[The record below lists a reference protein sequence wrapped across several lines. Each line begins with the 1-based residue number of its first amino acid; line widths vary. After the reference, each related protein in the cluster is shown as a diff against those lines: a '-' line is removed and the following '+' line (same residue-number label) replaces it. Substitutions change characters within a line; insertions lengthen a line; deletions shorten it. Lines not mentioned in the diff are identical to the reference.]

1 MAHPLHPAPAPAGP
15 GRSTSADREHEYS
28 RLSPTLDPEQV
39 LAELRL
45 AISHDDWSLE
55 AVLQQI
61 AEAAQTITCA
71 DGAAIA
77 MWRDD
82 AVICQGRAGDMA
94 PQLGSQLDT
103 QSGISGQCLRTGW
116 SLRCDDTNTDTRV
129 NAEVCRTLGLR
140 SLAVVPVGR
149 RPAVSGVLEAF
160 SGLPYAFR
168 NNQLELLEELAEL
181 VLAAQRRA
189 AETPAPGISRRS
201 SSDMVP
207 ASRWVETSRQL
218 RRQAL
223 KQAKTLLAAV
233 GKSWRTPKA
242 WRLPKRWVAAQGWLK
257 QGHLVVGVAALALLG
272 WLLFRGKG
280 DHSSQAAVDPATSN
294 LTASRPASV
303 SAPVTVEAEPVAA
316 MHARNVKKVRSS
328 KLIMASKTEKTPPPD
343 AEVVTH
349 VQAPPHSD
357 LAIVEKPIA
366 VSATPKNQ
374 DADGENA
381 PVLASAS
388 TGSEHA
394 LEGVLSAPPPLPQ
407 PLLPVSK
414 GLTEGVLVR
423 KIDPIYPPLARTM
436 RLEGA
441 VKLQATVAEDG
452 TVRDVKV
459 VSGPPMLAHA
469 AQEAVTR
476 WRYRPFLLNGKPVAM
491 RTEIKVD
498 FKLP

>member
-1 MAHPLHPAPAPAGP
+1 MAHPSHPAPAPAGP
-15 GRSTSADREHEYS
+15 GRPTRADREHEYS

-39 LAELRL
+39 LAELRIT
-45 AISHDDWSLE
+45 ISHDNWSLE

-181 VLAAQRRA
+181 ALAAQRRA
-189 AETPAPGISRRS
+189 AEKPAPGISQRS
-201 SSDMVP
+201 SSDTVP
-207 ASRWVETSRQL
+207 AEVETSHQL

-223 KQAKTLLAAV
+223 RQAKRLLAAV
-233 GKSWRTPKA
+233 RKSWWTPKA
-242 WRLPKRWVAAQGWLK
+242 WPLPKRWVAAQGWLK
-257 QGHLVVGVAALALLG
+257 QGLLVVGVAALALLG
-272 WLLFRGKG
+272 WFLFRGKG
-280 DHSSQAAVDPATSN
+280 DDSSQAALDPAATN
-294 LTASRPASV
+294 LTASRPPSV
-303 SAPVTVEAEPVAA
+303 SAPATEQAESSAGMQV
-316 MHARNVKKVRSS
+316 RNVKTVRSS
-328 KLIMASKTEKTPPPD
+328 KVVMASKTEKTPPTD
-343 AEVVTH
+343 DVVPQP
-349 VQAPPHSD
+349 VQAQRGSN
-357 LAIVEKPIA
+357 LSIVEKPTAI
-366 VSATPKNQ
+366 SATPKNQ

-441 VKLQATVAEDG
+441 VKLQATIAEDG